1 VSDAM
6 IETFDL
12 HRSYR
17 IGKKSIE
24 VLHGVN
30 LSIAKGEKVFLCGP
44 SGAGKTTL
52 LYTLAGLERPE
63 RGTVHIAGTD
73 LYSLGRKAQAKF
85 RNQSI
90 GYVFQNYHLLPELTA
105 VENVAVPGAIAG
117 INRTEEALV
126 ALERVGLKD
135 RADHLPAE
143 MSGGEQ
149 QRVAIARAIVNQPVV
164 LFADEPTGN
173 LDTESSEIVFDIL
186 RQQHQQ
192 GATILMV
199 THEPALAARAQRR
212 GAAAARGGYGTA
224 SHRRLGF
231 TQRRRCFFFKISA
244 VEALDALSGRGVSP
258 SVACIAVLNRTLSS
272 SKQRTLRKRLIGSP
286 IRGSLRHP
294 IVRRSGV

>member
-1 VSDAM
+1 M
-6 IETFDL
+6 IETKDL

-30 LSIAKGEKVFLCGP
+30 LRIAKGEKVFLCGP

-63 RGTVHIAGTD
+63 QGSVHIAGTD
-73 LYSLGRKAQAKF
+73 IYSLGRKAQAKF

-117 INRTEEALV
+117 INRTEEALL

-149 QRVAIARAIVNQPVV
+149 QRVAIARAIVNHPAV

-173 LDTESSEIVFDIL
+173 LDSNTSKEIMEIL
-186 RQQHQQ
+186 LKIANEH
-192 GATILMV
+192 GVTLIVV
-199 THEPALAARAQRR
+199 THDQNLAKV
-212 GAAAARGGYGTA
+212 G
-224 SHRRLGF
+224 
-231 TQRRRCFFFKISA
+231 
-244 VEALDALSGRGVSP
+244 D
-258 SVACIAVLNRTLSS
+258 RTLV
-272 SKQRTLRKRLIGSP
+272 
-286 IRGSLRHP
+286 IRDGK
-294 IVRRSGV
+294 ITE

>member
-1 VSDAM
+1 MHLGGVSEAM
-6 IETFDL
+6 IEAWDL

-52 LYTLAGLERPE
+52 LYTLAGLESPE
-63 RGTVHIAGTD
+63 RGIVRIAGTD

-117 INRTEEALV
+117 MNRTAEALV

-143 MSGGEQ
+143 LSGGEQ
-149 QRVAIARAIVNQPVV
+149 QRVAIARAIVNQPAV

-173 LDTESSEIVFDIL
+173 LDSNTSKEIMEIL
-186 RQQHQQ
+186 LKLADEH
-192 GATILMV
+192 GVTLIVV
-199 THEPALAARAQRR
+199 THDQNLAKVGDRTLIIKD
-212 GAAAARGGYGTA
+212 G
-224 SHRRLGF
+224 
-231 TQRRRCFFFKISA
+231 KIS
-244 VEALDALSGRGVSP
+244 E
-258 SVACIAVLNRTLSS
+258 
-272 SKQRTLRKRLIGSP
+272 
-286 IRGSLRHP
+286 
-294 IVRRSGV
+294 